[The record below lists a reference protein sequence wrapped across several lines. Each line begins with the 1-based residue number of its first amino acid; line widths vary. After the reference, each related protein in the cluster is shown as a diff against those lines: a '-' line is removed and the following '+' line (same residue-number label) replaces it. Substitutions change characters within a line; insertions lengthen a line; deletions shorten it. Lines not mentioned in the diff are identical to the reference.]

1 MVKTWD
7 DMLGELIDEPE
18 FKSSI
23 NERGFFKS
31 NTRFS
36 DFVEKYN
43 FQPKPNTAQ
52 YLSINFWSEQSPKL
66 VTNGYYLLRTGG
78 GKFAILDQE
87 KFPRAYLDL
96 SIKDSVKLDIKID
109 NDFKELAEAFH
120 TQQQENPGLEHL
132 NVTGVYDSLVTKLFG
147 NMEWHIGPRGNK
159 VSNFKVFGK
168 TAQNKI
174 SPLYDFHGQE
184 ELDYTIWTKE
194 HILLFEAKALEKNMG
209 LDIGWHKLAYPA
221 SRFQKYTNYKIKPI
235 YLLKWGNVTH
245 LFVFPIF
252 NFHNNRYEKSF
263 KSSARTGARTSNVSF
278 WKVQGMG
285 THHEKQVCTGTTIR
299 VY

>member
-31 NTRFS
+31 NTHFS

-120 TQQQENPGLEHL
+120 TQQQENPGLEQL
-132 NVTGVYDSLVTKLFG
+132 NVTGVYDSLISELFG
-147 NMEWHIGPRGNK
+147 DTKWKIGPRGQK
-159 VSNFKVFGK
+159 VSQFKVFGK
-168 TAQNKI
+168 TPQDE
-174 SPLYDFHGQE
+174 SVELYDYDGLE
-184 ELDYTIWTKE
+184 ELDYTIWTKD
-194 HILLFEAKALEKNMG
+194 HILLFEAKAVQTNSG
-209 LDIGWHKLAYPA
+209 LDMGWHKICYPA
-221 SRFQKYTNYKIKPI
+221 SRFKKYTNHKIIPI

-252 NFHNNRYEKSF
+252 TFHNSGGIIINDKEKMKPEKIF
-263 KSSARTGARTSNVSF
+263 QIDFTS
-278 WKVQGMG
+278 
-285 THHEKQVCTGTTIR
+285 
-299 VY
+299 